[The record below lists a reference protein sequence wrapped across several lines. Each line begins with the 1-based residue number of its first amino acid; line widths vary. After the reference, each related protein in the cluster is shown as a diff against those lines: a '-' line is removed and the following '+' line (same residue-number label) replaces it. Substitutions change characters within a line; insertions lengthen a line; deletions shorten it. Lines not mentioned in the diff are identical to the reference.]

1 MKIYENPSTS
11 IKFNFECIL
20 KLLKPLLGP
29 SSLDHPSGILW
40 GILLVYFG
48 VYFCPMDDAG
58 RNHTTTGAKKA
69 SPRLGGILFFF
80 PLAFIRNHALGVP
93 LCGHG
98 PSLYTLIDNRFWYW
112 LISINRNLWATHFNL
127 MHAVASQ
134 NNTYSLKR
142 LMRQKSCGTVIHG
155 PIRF

>member
-1 MKIYENPSTS
+1 MSAQGRTQQKIKQYYISNKSKGGNKKVYPPPTGAINQLKPMKIYENPSTS

-98 PSLYTLIDNRFWYW
+98 PSLYTLIDNRF
-112 LISINRNLWATHFNL
+112 
-127 MHAVASQ
+127 
-134 NNTYSLKR
+134 
-142 LMRQKSCGTVIHG
+142 
-155 PIRF
+155 